1 LIQQPI
7 LTFVVLYCKCIVIV
21 VYVCSNLVFLLYYEV
36 PDQFADG
43 APLEMAQSL
52 SHEGIPCDRQTIK
65 PVYSD

>member
-1 LIQQPI
+1 M
-7 LTFVVLYCKCIVIV
+7 
-21 VYVCSNLVFLLYYEV
+21 YVCSNLVFLLYYEV

-65 PVYSD
+65 PVYRTEDTNVALTPNI